1 LRVLW
6 RSKEPSRIEGFS
18 DAVFGFALTLLV
30 VSVEVPR
37 TFDELMVV
45 VRGFLPFAI
54 TFATIAW
61 LWYEHYYFFRLF
73 DPDDRVTIA
82 LNCALL
88 FTVLFYVY
96 PLKFLFTLVVNML
109 IGQPSF
115 DAAYT
120 REGGGRTLMIVYGVG
135 YIVIFVTF
143 AAMYFNVL
151 RRRVSMQLSRLEAFE
166 ASAGVVTFLWLASV
180 GVLSIAFVL
189 VGGEEWAPV
198 SGMAYSLIGVV
209 KGVLGWWYGS
219 KRVRLQ
225 AEENLAV

>member
-1 LRVLW
+1 MLW

-37 TFDELMVV
+37 TFDELMAV
-45 VRGFLPFAI
+45 VRGFLPFAL

-61 LWYEHYYFFRLF
+61 LWYEHDYFFRRF

-96 PLKFLFTLVVNML
+96 PLKFLYTLVVNMML
-109 IGQPSF
+109 GLPAFES
-115 DAAYT
+115 AY
-120 REGGGRTLMIVYGVG
+120 RHEGEGARLMIIYGMG
-135 YIVIFVTF
+135 YIVVFVTF

-151 RRRVSMQLSRLEAFE
+151 RRRASMRLHRIEVFE
-166 ASAGVVTFLWLASV
+166 ARAGIVHFVALAGVGL
-180 GVLSIAFVL
+180 LSISIVL
-189 VGGEEWAPV
+189 IGGDRVAHW
-198 SGMAYSLIGVV
+198 SGMSYSLIGVV
-209 KGVLGWWYGS
+209 KGVFGWMYGT
-219 KRVRLQ
+219 KLARLQ
-225 AEENLAV
+225 GEEHLAV